1 MGYFSVDVNY
11 KNGQRVLNIPNLSVI
26 DILHFAK
33 LWNMWLIAKS
43 IYEQRFIYRNSMNK
57 NQEGKSSKI
66 DLEINYLEFK
76 KRYNVIS
83 DKVYRSTKSKNDNN
97 QDFVFPDLN
106 F

>member
-1 MGYFSVDVNY
+1 
-11 KNGQRVLNIPNLSVI
+11 
-26 DILHFAK
+26 
-33 LWNMWLIAKS
+33 
-43 IYEQRFIYRNSMNK
+43 MNK

-97 QDFVFPDLN
+97 QDFVFQI
-106 F
+106 